1 MQVVEASKTHFEGK
15 TNAPNVEDKHLVT
28 DGLGATHYVILHD
41 SEVTLTEG
49 KEHIRVLKL
58 KEKTPV
64 RRLYAACCGTPLG
77 SIHTMTGLHPQ
88 LMKTHPDR
96 TQDQVDF
103 PFLEP
108 TLCIQI
114 ESAPEGSVPVGVK
127 AAKGVPPGLV
137 FKFISKLSVQVA
149 HFRKKAVNTLRKE
162 TSTIEP
168 TVGIDTIALE
178 L

>member
-1 MQVVEASKTHFEGK
+1 VEASKAHCEGK
-15 TNAPNVEDKHLVT
+15 TDAPNVEDKHLVT
-28 DGLGATHYVILHD
+28 DGLGATHYVILND

-77 SIHTMTGLHPQ
+77 SVHTMTGLHPQ
-88 LMKTHPDR
+88 LMKPHPDR

-108 TLCIQI
+108 TVCVHI
-114 ESAPEGSVPVGVK
+114 ESAPEGSVPVGVM
-127 AAKGVPPGLV
+127 ATKGAPPGLV
-137 FKFISKLSVQVA
+137 FKFLSKLSVQVA
-149 HFRKKAVNTLRKE
+149 PFRKMADNTLRKE

-178 L
+178 S